1 MDGGGQ
7 QPGTMIVVVGPS
19 GAGKDSLINAA
30 RDHFR
35 NDPNVG
41 FVRRVITRAVD
52 GETED
57 HRSVSPEDFAAM
69 KHDGR
74 FAVSWQAHGLRYGI
88 PAETLDDLA
97 AGRTLIANGS
107 RGALVAFTDAFA
119 SLAVIEV
126 TARPE
131 VIAAR
136 LKLRGRETPEEI
148 ERRLSRVTRDWQ
160 PDCKCAVVDN
170 SGALGDA
177 QRAFIDAIGRMS
189 GPATPVKAGI

>member
-1 MDGGGQ
+1 MDGG

-35 NDPNVG
+35 NDPRVG
-41 FVRRVITRAVD
+41 FVQRVITRAAD

-74 FAVSWQAHGLRYGI
+74 FAVSWQAHGLHYGI
-88 PAETLDDLA
+88 PAETQAELA

-107 RGALVAFTDAFA
+107 RGALAGFIDAFA

-126 TARPE
+126 TARPD
-131 VIAAR
+131 VIAER
-136 LKLRGRETPEEI
+136 LKLRGRETPDEI
-148 ERRLSRVTRDWQ
+148 ERRLTRVTHDWQ
-160 PDCKCAVVDN
+160 PDCKFAVVDN
-170 SGALGDA
+170 SGVLGDA
-177 QRAFIDAIGRMS
+177 QRAFIDAIGRLS
-189 GPATPVKAGI
+189 SP

>member
-1 MDGGGQ
+1 MDEARQ
-7 QPGTMIVVVGPS
+7 QSGTMIVVVGPS

-35 NDPNVG
+35 NDSSVG
-41 FVRRVITRAVD
+41 FVRRVITRAAD

-57 HRSVSPEDFAAM
+57 HRSVSPEDFASM
-69 KHDGR
+69 NDDGR
-74 FAVSWQAHGLRYGI
+74 FVVWWQAHGLHYGI
-88 PAETLDDLA
+88 PAEALYDLA

-107 RGALVAFTDAFA
+107 RGALNAFTEAFP

-131 VIAAR
+131 VIAER
-136 LKLRGRETPEEI
+136 LKLRGRETPDEI
-148 ERRLSRVTRDWQ
+148 ERRLARVTQDWQ
-160 PDCKCAVVDN
+160 PDCKLVIVDN

-177 QRAFIDAIGRMS
+177 QRAFIDAIARLS
-189 GPATPVKAGI
+189 RPKTL

>member
-1 MDGGGQ
+1 MDEAKQ

-30 RDHFR
+30 RDHLR
-35 NDPNVG
+35 NDSSVG
-41 FVRRVITRAVD
+41 FVRRVITRAAD

-57 HRSVSPEDFAAM
+57 HRSVSPEDFASM
-69 KHDGR
+69 NDDGR
-74 FAVSWQAHGLRYGI
+74 FVVSWQAHGLHYGI
-88 PAETLDDLA
+88 PAETLDELA

-107 RGALVAFTDAFA
+107 RGALAAFTEAFA

-131 VIAAR
+131 VIAER

-148 ERRLSRVTRDWQ
+148 ARRLSRVTQASQ
-160 PDCKCAVVDN
+160 PECKFAIVDT

-177 QRAFIDAIGRMS
+177 QRAFIDAIDRLS
-189 GPATPVKAGI
+189 DPATPARAAI

>member
-1 MDGGGQ
+1 MDEARQ
-7 QPGTMIVVVGPS
+7 HSGTMIVVVGPS

-35 NDPNVG
+35 NDSSVG
-41 FVRRVITRAVD
+41 FVRRVITRAAD

-57 HRSVSPEDFAAM
+57 HRSVSSDEFAAM
-69 KHDGR
+69 EQEGR
-74 FAVSWQAHGLRYGI
+74 FAVSWQAHGLHYGI
-88 PAETLDDLA
+88 PVETLDELA

-107 RGALVAFTDAFA
+107 RGALSAFTGAFA

-131 VIAAR
+131 VIAER
-136 LKLRGRETPEEI
+136 LKLRGRETPDEI
-148 ERRLSRVTRDWQ
+148 ERRLARVTRDWQ
-160 PDCKCAVVDN
+160 PDCKFAVVDN

-177 QRAFIDAIGRMS
+177 QHAFVEAIGRLS
-189 GPATPVKAGI
+189 GL